1 MNIPMIFIRKLFIFN
16 MKVRIES
23 RILYECG
30 RYSYKQIGRDFEI
43 GRLVFG
49 YAGND
54 EFFWSELHHCYVG
67 GLFRFIRY
75 ESKRPYGRVKCC
87 PHNRVKS
94 GHSRVHSTGPC
105 LGKCCLKVG
114 R

>member
-23 RILYECG
+23 RILHECG

-94 GHSRVHSTGPC
+94 GDIPACIQLALALVSVA
-105 LGKCCLKVG
+105 
-114 R
+114 